1 MKVKHGFST
10 SSEKGSESESE
21 RGRQRERRARGRRG
35 CESLREKESGGR
47 GSREGLREGEGD
59 THFQT
64 RQPPYSHLYLIKPNF
79 ALLKRREN
87 AYTENGEGRG
97 RGKEGS
103 CLTVFYLFVMYS
115 SASLMTTFLASADR

>member
-35 CESLREKESGGR
+35 CESLREVGGVR
-47 GSREGLREGEGD
+47 GRYYERERD

-64 RQPPYSHLYLIKPNF
+64 RQPLYIYLYLIKPNF

-103 CLTVFYLFVMYS
+103 SLTAFLFVMYS

>member
-21 RGRQRERRARGRRG
+21 RGGQRERRARGRRG
-35 CESLREKESGGR
+35 CESLREVGGVR
-47 GSREGLREGEGD
+47 GRDYERERD

-64 RQPPYSHLYLIKPNF
+64 RQPLYIYLYLIKPNF

-103 CLTVFYLFVMYS
+103 SLTAFLFVMYS

>member
-21 RGRQRERRARGRRG
+21 RGRQRERRVRGRRG
-35 CESLREKESGGR
+35 CESLREVGGVR
-47 GSREGLREGEGD
+47 GRNYERERD

-64 RQPPYSHLYLIKPNF
+64 RQPPYIHLYLIKPNF
-79 ALLKRREN
+79 ALIKRREN

>member
-1 MKVKHGFST
+1 MVG
-10 SSEKGSESESE
+10 GV
-21 RGRQRERRARGRRG
+21 RGRDYERER
-35 CESLREKESGGR
+35 
-47 GSREGLREGEGD
+47 D

-64 RQPPYSHLYLIKPNF
+64 RQPLYIYLYLIKPNF

-103 CLTVFYLFVMYS
+103 SLTAFLFVMYS

>member
-35 CESLREKESGGR
+35 CESLREVGGVR
-47 GSREGLREGEGD
+47 GRDYERERD

-64 RQPPYSHLYLIKPNF
+64 RQPLYIYLYLIKPNF

-103 CLTVFYLFVMYS
+103 SLTAFLFVMYS